1 MKFSPLFMIPALA
14 LPLSNAGAVEPRPGM
29 WNLTVITSADGAERP
44 FGPYV
49 TSQCLTEED
58 VRNPEKL
65 LAENGVDACTYGD
78 KLYRANSMS
87 FTVQCGGAIPMSGSG
102 KVNYSAES
110 LQGNIVIAADLNGLQ
125 INTQSE
131 VSGRRTGDCTK

>member
-1 MKFSPLFMIPALA
+1 MRFSTLFIFLSLV
-14 LPLSNAGAVEPRPGM
+14 LPLSQAGAAEPRPGM
-29 WNLTVITSADGAERP
+29 WDLTVITSADGAERP
-44 FGPYV
+44 FGPYS

-65 LAENGVDACTYGD
+65 LAENGVDACTYSDKVYQGD
-78 KLYRANSMS
+78 SLS
-87 FTVQCGGAIPMSGSG
+87 FTVQCGGAIPMGGSG
-102 KVNYSAES
+102 KVNYTAES
-110 LQGNIVIAADLNGLQ
+110 LQGNINIAADLNGLL